1 MFRVAMLP
9 PFCLHLWRNNALR
22 STIGKS
28 DRPSA
33 HKSCLRICAI
43 EQVSKGRG
51 DGSGPSS
58 QRAERAQATIDKG
71 RKTGAKT
78 IRVLSRKYKIR
89 SLRDLKKALDEDKL
103 QDIKGIGKKTLD
115 TMRRYV
121 TEHQSLD

>member
-1 MFRVAMLP
+1 MQRREV
-9 PFCLHLWRNNALR
+9 W
-22 STIGKS
+22 
-28 DRPSA
+28 
-33 HKSCLRICAI
+33 
-43 EQVSKGRG
+43 

-103 QDIKGIGKKTLD
+103 NDIKGIGKKTLD

-121 TEHQSLD
+121 AEHQSLG